1 MQEEPLIQTF
11 MVLYEQD
18 SDRII
23 FPYKEDCI
31 FHTVSEVL
39 EKSNEVH
46 PEIVQIIVQALQY
59 HSIVE
64 LINEIDYNSLWQSD
78 NLRICRYML

>member
-11 MVLYEQD
+11 MVSYEQD

-23 FPYKEDCI
+23 FPYKEDYI

-39 EKSNEVH
+39 EKKNKVH

-64 LINEIDYNSLWQSD
+64 LINEIDYSNLWQSD
-78 NLRICRYML
+78 NLRIYRFVL